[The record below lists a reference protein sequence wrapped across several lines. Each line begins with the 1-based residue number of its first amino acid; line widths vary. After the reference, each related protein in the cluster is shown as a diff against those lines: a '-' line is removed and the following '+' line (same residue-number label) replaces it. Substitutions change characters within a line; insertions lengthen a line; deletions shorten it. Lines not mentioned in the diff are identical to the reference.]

1 MSNANAYNFYFS
13 RNVQKQLHIKFTDN
27 GTTYDIDNSKVVSE
41 QISLDENLCSDENLR
56 FGACES
62 SVFKA
67 QVISPID
74 SLVGKTIDVY
84 MTVDNTMT
92 RLVDDDGN
100 FIVDED
106 GNYVVGVDGSASP
119 QEIYIGL
126 FKVYSDKP
134 VADRSWRDI
143 EAYDLMYDL
152 INLDVSPWYNSQT
165 FPMTIYDMRTSLFAY
180 ARQQGVNVTE
190 YMAALPNDSMNVQGG
205 FTVEGSLS
213 FKQVIEAIC
222 ELNGVFGHIRKGE
235 RRGNRQFEYKA
246 LNDFHPYTP
255 EWYIDGSGSYEDYEV
270 ETITGIIARDSENDS
285 GTTVGTTVNP
295 YTIENNP
302 LIYGMEGTQA
312 LNTILAN
319 LLDAIDGITYRP
331 YQVSAYGNPKA
342 YLGDPIRIVTRNQTI
357 NSYILHR
364 SLSGVQAMQD
374 TYSATG
380 EQKQTSSI
388 NSISSQI
395 TRTKGKVH
403 IIQNDVNGL
412 HSTVTDIRNDLTTAE
427 SEISQLAGEIVL
439 KVDNDGNLVEVSL
452 SADPSTGSTFQV
464 SADNIDF
471 VANDVMQ
478 FTTGVLGINSDNFTI
493 DKTTGAVAIDGSIT
507 AETGLIGGFTI
518 SSTTNQGT
526 SEQGGHYYKNSL
538 YTHITDSANGYEYE
552 IGLQGGGTSP
562 TSIAFYVYRIA
573 QGAAWST
580 ATPMFKVLKNGTVD
594 LAGSI
599 NADSL
604 KVVDKIQL
612 RSAQISNYNF
622 VQNYYSAEDWGAYIN
637 NTAGSHAI
645 RIVGYSA
652 GEWDGYMG
660 ALIGKWK
667 IGNYD
672 IAYKT
677 TSGNIS
683 SYWGIIP
690 VVGSSDGVMEIGRYL
705 DFHRTSS
712 NVADFT
718 FRLDNSANGT
728 LAASG
733 TITQGSSRKIKE
745 NIEDIPIEEAEKIL
759 ELEPV
764 RFDYING
771 AKDRRGFIA
780 EDVAEVLPNLVT
792 PEEED
797 IPASLDYN
805 GIIPYLVKMVQKQQ
819 KEIDELKDIIKRME
833 G

>member
-1 MSNANAYNFYFS
+1 MSASNYNHLFS
-13 RNVQKQLHIKFTDN
+13 QNIQKKIHIRFTDN
-27 GTTYDIDNSKVVSE
+27 GQSYDLTNDSIVTESFSLEEHMFSE
-41 QISLDENLCSDENLR
+41 ENMR

-62 SVFKA
+62 SCLKMQIVNDIELTNKW
-67 QVISPID
+67 
-74 SLVGKTIDVY
+74 IDVY
-84 MTVDNTMT
+84 IGYTDESGRIIDSN
-92 RLVDDDGN
+92 GN
-100 FIVDED
+100 KIVDED
-106 GNYVVGVDGSASP
+106 GNYLIYNNSNASGAEYYVGHFIV
-119 QEIYIGL
+119 I
-126 FKVYSDKP
+126 SDKP
-134 VADRSWRDI
+134 VNDRSWRDI
-143 EAYDLMYDL
+143 VAYDAMYVVLNTDVTAWYE
-152 INLDVSPWYNSQT
+152 NLT
-165 FPMTIYDMRTSLFAY
+165 FPITIKNLTSSLFEQF
-180 ARQQGVNVTE
+180 RDVGPVRWNSNDLVNKDLVIPE
-190 YMAALPNDSMNVQGG
+190 KAFAVDGQ
-205 FTVEGSLS
+205 LS
-213 FKQVIEAIC
+213 AKDVLTAIL
-222 ELNGVFGHIRKGE
+222 ELNGAFCHVAYDPVEENKRMFAFFSGSQGRTYE
-235 RRGNRQFEYKA
+235 
-246 LNDFHPYTP
+246 PS
-255 EWYIDGSGSYEDYEV
+255 WYIDGSGSYEDYEV
-270 ETITGIIARDSENDS
+270 EQITGIIVRDSEDDV
-285 GTTVGTTVNP
+285 GTTVGTLTNP
-295 YTIENNP
+295 YVIENNP
-302 LIYGMEGTQA
+302 LVYGLEGTPELQA
-312 LNTILAN
+312 ALQNTLTSMQQ
-319 LLDAIDGITYRP
+319 LVYRP
-331 YQVSAYGNPKA
+331 FEVETYGNP
-342 YLGDPIRIVTRNQTI
+342 YVRLGDYITLRTHNQTI
-357 NSYILHR
+357 HSYVFNR
-364 SLSGVQAMQD
+364 TLSGVQSMKD
-374 TYSATG
+374 HYSATG
-380 EQKQTSSI
+380 KKYLPSKT
-388 NSISSQI
+388 NSMASQI
-395 TRTKGKVH
+395 QRTKGKVH
-403 IIQNDVNGL
+403 ILRNDVDGL
-412 HSTVTDIRNDLTTAE
+412 LSEVYDTSTGIL
-427 SEISQLAGEIVL
+427 SQISQLASEIVL
-439 KVDNDGNLVEVSL
+439 KVDNNGDMVEVAL
-452 SADPSTGSTFQV
+452 SSDPSTGSTFQV

-507 AETGLIGGFTI
+507 AESGSIGGFTI

-526 SEQGGHYYKNSL
+526 SAQGGHYYKNSL

-580 ATPMFKVLKNGTVD
+580 ATSMFKVLKNGTVD

-718 FRLDNSANGT
+718 FRLDNSADGT

-745 NIEDIPIEEAEKIL
+745 NIEEIPIEEAEKIL
-759 ELEPV
+759 ELNPV
-764 RFDYING
+764 RFDYIKG

-780 EDVAEVLPNLVT
+780 EEVEEVLPNLVT

-819 KEIDELKDIIKRME
+819 EEINELKRRLED